1 MAIIKI
7 IIFNMNILVGRF
19 NLDLVQIWIVII
31 AKVGIPNILLLFCL
45 ECCLLVL
52 ALCWFVCCNLL
63 LYSYSLYNA
72 SSSGITWSSSQ
83 SPMGTKGP
91 AESEEP
97 ARSVHTHINQNV
109 RYAKDDIVFQCNS
122 CLDCLMC
129 YAFFLQ
135 GACVFKLWSLMAW
148 AWPCSQQASSSW
160 RAQIAPVAQ
169 LAKLAQLANLAQLAR
184 WARAAA
190 AVRLGNAQEALLDA
204 CPYIKL

>member
-1 MAIIKI
+1 
-7 IIFNMNILVGRF
+7 
-19 NLDLVQIWIVII
+19 
-31 AKVGIPNILLLFCL
+31 
-45 ECCLLVL
+45 
-52 ALCWFVCCNLL
+52 
-63 LYSYSLYNA
+63 
-72 SSSGITWSSSQ
+72 
-83 SPMGTKGP
+83 MGTKGP

-148 AWPCSQQASSSW
+148 AWPCSQQASSS
-160 RAQIAPVAQ
+160 PE
-169 LAKLAQLANLAQLAR
+169 LAKLAQLAKLAEQAS

-190 AVRLGNAQEALLDA
+190 KVRLGNAQEALLDA